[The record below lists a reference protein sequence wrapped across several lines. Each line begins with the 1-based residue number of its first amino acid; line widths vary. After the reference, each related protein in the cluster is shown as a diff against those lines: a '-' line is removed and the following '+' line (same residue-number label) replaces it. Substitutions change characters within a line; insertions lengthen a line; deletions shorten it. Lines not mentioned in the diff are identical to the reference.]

1 MRLPGRRAATPS
13 QWPPEAEVKMPMLQ
27 YAEVDE
33 KAWRPLEIQE
43 RLDAY
48 YSFREARHEELKPLP
63 KKADPF
69 AHRELSFIPAESLG
83 TLPETAHMTIA
94 ARRAFFNPK
103 SREEIIADLEKRR
116 LEAEARQAA
125 REEAER
131 LALREAEAAAEAEAA
146 RLEAE
151 QDAADEAAGKKKKK
165 KRKKKKKAAGGSRP
179 ASAAVERP
187 KVAAAKRPLSA
198 PAKIAR
204 ALPIR
209 TYATEFRGAVR
220 GLPDAPTCDVK
231 AAPGS
236 RTGHRSA
243 ILSDKEVYAVK
254 EPSVED
260 GPVDP
265 DPTPRNADGTPREH
279 RTVEFTGTLLM
290 RLTSATP
297 WANVRYTLDGS
308 AVKRTSRIYRRP
320 LELSN
325 HCVVRCVTSKRGWS
339 SGELIVRF
347 VRMADKRG
355 IKEKMLNAAKRGAA
369 LGLVDQRRISRGDAP
384 DAVEDM
390 DDTQLL
396 LRAVLAQDVPSV
408 REIVSGGAA
417 SPDGG
422 GLGTPTPLV
431 LACEKGAT
439 LVAQVLVG
447 HKAAMQLP
455 AEGMVTPLQ
464 AACGAGALACARLLI
479 DAGCPPTGGA
489 ADEMGRVA
497 IHRAAA
503 RGAAKCCEALLRA
516 GAAVDA
522 ADKEGD
528 QALHALCANV
538 AGPAAGEL
546 PRGMEVPDY
555 LACAKVLVDAGAP
568 LEAKGAGKKPLA
580 LAALRA
586 ASATSTAQADLANAL
601 SELLLAAGAKPPP
614 PPGEE
619 EKGGGKKKK

>member
-1 MRLPGRRAATPS
+1 
-13 QWPPEAEVKMPMLQ
+13 MPMLQ

-417 SPDGG
+417 SPEMIRAVSPDRVKQE
-422 GLGTPTPLV
+422 LV
-431 LACEKGAT
+431 TDCSF
-439 LVAQVLVG
+439 VASL
-447 HKAAMQLP
+447 
-455 AEGMVTPLQ
+455 
-464 AACGAGALACARLLI
+464 CI
-479 DAGCPPTGGA
+479 
-489 ADEMGRVA
+489 
-497 IHRAAA
+497 AAA
-503 RGAAKCCEALLRA
+503 FEQRFRRQLQHAPAALPQRCQRRRWHRLHPLSRKVRPSAVSSEGSLGSGQRRSRQSCRQERRVIGPSVPPRGAVVSA
-516 GAAVDA
+516 
-522 ADKEGD
+522 
-528 QALHALCANV
+528 Q
-538 AGPAAGEL
+538 
-546 PRGMEVPDY
+546 PR
-555 LACAKVLVDAGAP
+555 C
-568 LEAKGAGKKPLA
+568 
-580 LAALRA
+580 
-586 ASATSTAQADLANAL
+586 
-601 SELLLAAGAKPPP
+601 
-614 PPGEE
+614 
-619 EKGGGKKKK
+619 

>member
-1 MRLPGRRAATPS
+1 
-13 QWPPEAEVKMPMLQ
+13 MPMLQ

-187 KVAAAKRPLSA
+187 KGAAAKRPLSA

-422 GLGTPTPLV
+422 GLGTPTP
-431 LACEKGAT
+431 
-439 LVAQVLVG
+439 
-447 HKAAMQLP
+447 
-455 AEGMVTPLQ
+455 
-464 AACGAGALACARLLI
+464 R
-479 DAGCPPTGGA
+479 
-489 ADEMGRVA
+489 RSS
-497 IHRAAA
+497 
-503 RGAAKCCEALLRA
+503 
-516 GAAVDA
+516 
-522 ADKEGD
+522 
-528 QALHALCANV
+528 
-538 AGPAAGEL
+538 
-546 PRGMEVPDY
+546 PR
-555 LACAKVLVDAGAP
+555 CW
-568 LEAKGAGKKPLA
+568 
-580 LAALRA
+580 
-586 ASATSTAQADLANAL
+586 SATRPRCSSPRRAW
-601 SELLLAAGAKPPP
+601 
-614 PPGEE
+614 
-619 EKGGGKKKK
+619 